1 MVIRPA
7 QPLHEP
13 APPVRRI
20 VPSTVALPLP
30 LSRSEPDACALTF
43 APGIPT
49 PRPALSEPTR
59 RPFAA
64 TLPLPFTEST

>member
-1 MVIRPA
+1 MFIRPA

-20 VPSTVALPLP
+20 VPSIVALPLP
-30 LSRSEPDACALTF
+30 ASRSEPEACAFTF

-49 PRPALSEPTR
+49 PRPALSEPTSS
-59 RPFAA
+59 PLAA
-64 TLPLPFTEST
+64 MLPPPFTEST